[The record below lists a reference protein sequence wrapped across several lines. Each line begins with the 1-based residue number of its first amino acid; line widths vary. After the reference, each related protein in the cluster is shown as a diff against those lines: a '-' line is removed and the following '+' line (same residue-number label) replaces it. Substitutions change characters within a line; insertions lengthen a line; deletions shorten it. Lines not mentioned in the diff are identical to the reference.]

1 MKVSTKIALT
11 SISLGSLCTLSI
23 LVSLMVQHRELGQET
38 NARLRGTITAQAD
51 NVVQSAYMSCVA
63 TENRNQRRLAHNLGV
78 ARDLLAKAGP
88 VSLSSTSV
96 NWNVINQFNGAKSVV
111 QLPTFL
117 LGQQPLL
124 PNDSLAT
131 PAPVVDDAK
140 RLTRDFCTIF
150 QRMNPGGDMLRI
162 CTSVPTTHGTRAVG
176 TYIPALEPDGRTN
189 AVIAKVL
196 AGETFRGRAF
206 VVNDWHATTYE
217 PLWNADRT
225 EVIGMLFV
233 GMSVADINKE
243 LFEALARMKVGSS
256 GYIFILGGSGKLKG
270 HYILSH
276 RRERD
281 GEDISQA
288 QDAEGR
294 RFIESIVHK
303 GQATRDGSVDHERY
317 SWKNP
322 TDPAARW
329 KVAAITYFAPW
340 DWVLCAGTYE
350 DDLHAVM
357 SAIDSALWRQL
368 AWVFGTAGVL
378 GGLGFVASL
387 VFGHRIARPITHA
400 THDLVRD
407 SDAIVNASLSLR
419 DSSQSLAQ
427 GATRQ
432 AETLATTRRTLEE
445 LTGTTQRN
453 ADSARAVDELV
464 HRADDSAQQGMA
476 QVQSMKRSMA
486 SMTSSS
492 GEIAKIIKTIH
503 EIAFQTNI
511 LALNAAVEA
520 ARAGEAGAGF
530 AVVAD
535 EVRNL
540 AQRSAAA
547 AQETGIKI
555 ENSMRITAEGV
566 DASDKVA
573 RSLEQLGEGIHSV
586 IELIDQVASA
596 SRQQSESI
604 ISISQGVAEANQV
617 TARTAQSAEH
627 CASAAQHLM
636 QEGLNIDHAIDEL
649 SELIGERNRPPRNL
663 ETPSSSP
670 SFTVADEPSGA
681 RPPSPDARQDP
692 RAGEGRQTALGR
704 ADLKA

>member
-11 SISLGSLCTLSI
+11 SITLGSLCTVSI
-23 LVSLMVQHRELGQET
+23 LVSLILQHRELGRET
-38 NARLRGTITAQAD
+38 NSLLLGTIRSQSD

-63 TENRNQRRLAHNLGV
+63 TENRNQRRLTHNLGV
-78 ARDLLAKAGP
+78 ARDLLRKAGP
-88 VSLSSTSV
+88 ISLSSELITWDAV
-96 NWNVINQFNGAKSVV
+96 NQFNGVKSVARLPAL
-111 QLPTFL
+111 QL
-117 LGQQPLL
+117 GSQPLL
-124 PNDSLAT
+124 PNPSKAA
-131 PAPVVDDAK
+131 PSPVVDDAK
-140 RLTRDFCTIF
+140 RLTRDHCTIF
-150 QRMNPGGDMLRI
+150 QRMNAGGDMLRV
-162 CTSVPTTHGTRAVG
+162 CTSLETTNGTRAVG
-176 TYIPALEPDGRTN
+176 TYIPAIEPDGRTN

-196 AGETFRGRAF
+196 AGETYRGRAF

-217 PLWNADRT
+217 PLWNSNRT

-243 LFEALARMKVGSS
+243 LFDALAQMKVGTS
-256 GYIFILGGSGKLKG
+256 GYVFILGGSGKLKG
-270 HYILSH
+270 RYILSH

-288 QDAEGR
+288 KDADGR
-294 RFIESIVHK
+294 LFIESMVRK
-303 GQATRDGSVDHERY
+303 GQATRDGAIDHERY
-317 SWKNP
+317 AWKNP
-322 TDPAARW
+322 ADPAARW
-329 KVAAITYFAPW
+329 KLAAITYFAPW

-350 DDLHAVM
+350 DDLHPVTA
-357 SAIDSALWRQL
+357 AIDHALWRQL

-378 GGLGFVASL
+378 GGLGFIASL
-387 VFGHRIARPITHA
+387 ILGQRIARPITHA

-407 SDAIVNASLSLR
+407 SDAIVQAAHSLR

-427 GATRQ
+427 GANQQ
-432 AETLATTRRTLEE
+432 AETLATTRRSLED
-445 LTGTTQRN
+445 LTGTTRRN
-453 ADSARAVDELV
+453 AESARAVDELV

-476 QVQSMKRSMA
+476 HVQSMKSSMA
-486 SMTSSS
+486 SMTASS

-547 AQETGIKI
+547 AQETGQKI

-566 DASDKVA
+566 EASDKVA
-573 RSLEQLGEGIHSV
+573 KTLVQLGQGIHSV
-586 IELIDQVASA
+586 IELIDQVATA

-604 ISISQGVAEANQV
+604 VSISQGVAEANEV
-617 TARTAQSAEH
+617 TARTAEGAGQ
-627 CASAAQHLM
+627 CATAAQQLM
-636 QEGLNIDHAIDEL
+636 QEGLNIDVAIDEL
-649 SELIGERNRPPRNL
+649 SDLIGEHNRTPRHLNTGSTL
-663 ETPSSSP
+663 SDEASP
-670 SFTVADEPSGA
+670 AAATGQ
-681 RPPSPDARQDP
+681 PSPLVEAMRLPSPAQTRQP
-692 RAGEGRQTALGR
+692 SLSTVS
-704 ADLKA
+704 